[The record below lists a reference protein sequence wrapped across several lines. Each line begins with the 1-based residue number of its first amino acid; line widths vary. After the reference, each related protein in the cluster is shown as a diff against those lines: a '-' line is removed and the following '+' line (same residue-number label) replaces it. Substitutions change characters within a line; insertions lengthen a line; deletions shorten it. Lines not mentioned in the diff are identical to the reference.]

1 MLVDEIAVL
10 LKAGDGGKGKMSFG
24 KMQKSG
30 PDGGNG
36 GDGGNLFVVG
46 SSDLTLLGQFH
57 PDEVVSAEDGRPGD
71 KNKMSGKKGSS
82 LTVRLPIGTTIA
94 DLKTGEK
101 FEILDLE
108 DNLLLCEGGKGGIGN
123 FELRSATNTTPK
135 KTIPPKPGQARNV
148 KLTLRYIA
156 DFGLIGLPSAGK
168 SSLLNEL
175 TNAKAKTAAY
185 HFTTLSPNLGVLPDG
200 KKIIADIPGL
210 IEGAHKGKGLG
221 IKFLKHIE
229 KVGLLFHCI
238 SSDSPNP
245 VEDYQ
250 TVRRELGKYSESLL
264 KKDEIILLTKTD
276 LIDSVELEDKIKEL
290 AKFGKKVLPV
300 SIYDPES
307 ITKLLDICS

>member
-1 MLVDEIAVL
+1 MLIDEITVF
-10 LKAGDGGKGKMSFG
+10 LKAGDGGKGKVSFG

-36 GDGGNLFVVG
+36 GDGGNLFAVG
-46 SSDLTLLGQFH
+46 SSDLTLLNQFH

-82 LTVRLPIGTTIA
+82 LTIRLPIGTTIV
-94 DLKTGEK
+94 DLETGES
-101 FEILDLE
+101 FDILDVNE
-108 DNLLLCEGGKGGIGN
+108 NLLLCKGGKGGIGN

-135 KTIPPKPGQARNV
+135 KAIAPTPGQARNV

-210 IEGAHKGKGLG
+210 IEGAHTGRGLG

-229 KVGLLFHCI
+229 KVGLLLHCI
-238 SSDSPNP
+238 SSDSLNP
-245 VEDYQ
+245 VADYQ
-250 TVRRELGKYSESLL
+250 TVRNELGKYSESLL
-264 KKDEIILLTKTD
+264 KKNEIILLTKTD
-276 LIDSVELEDKIKEL
+276 LVESTKLEEKIKEL
-290 AKFGKKVLPV
+290 ANLGKMVLPV
-300 SIYDPES
+300 SIYDHES
-307 ITKLLDICS
+307 ITKLRGVCS